1 MREVAMVVDSAR
13 QIRVIV
19 LPESAPSNAEISEI
33 VKKKLGDGWQSR
45 AAYPGQSAGAA
56 DRRERVHRRH
66 H

>member
-45 AAYPGQSAGAA
+45 AA
-56 DRRERVHRRH
+56 
-66 H
+66 